1 MLNLQT
7 VPQQHPEIV
16 GRILE
21 NEAVLVMP
29 LRGKVKVL
37 NELGA
42 RIWTLLDGARTVGE
56 IIDIICQ
63 EYDAPVETVTT
74 DTTEFLSQLAD
85 RGMITFA

>member
-1 MLNLQT
+1 MLNLQAI
-7 VPQQHPEIV
+7 PQKHPEIV
-16 GRILE
+16 GRFLE

-42 RIWTLLDGARTVGE
+42 RIWDLMDGTRTVGE
-56 IIDIICQ
+56 IIDAICQ
-63 EYDAPVETVTT
+63 EYDAPIDTITT

-85 RGMITFA
+85 RGMITFV